1 MHRRPQGTLKTLLSL
16 KCTLLLLYQLI
27 ITQNQ
32 ILQFS
37 YTSQSWEKSC
47 GNLSSLSVG
56 PPTHKHH
63 ISLPPARLIEVWP
76 KNVIFGLVSWAP
88 NSSMM
93 AVSASK
99 QFGISGYGTDL
110 EVSDERCFLL
120 LLYKQVFFLWCRN
133 MFSFLSH
140 VPSGL
145 QSKKVIFCLLGEE
158 IGHLLLV

>member
-1 MHRRPQGTLKTLLSL
+1 M
-16 KCTLLLLYQLI
+16 
-27 ITQNQ
+27 
-32 ILQFS
+32 
-37 YTSQSWEKSC
+37 
-47 GNLSSLSVG
+47 G

-120 LLYKQVFFLWCRN
+120 LLYKQVFFFMVQEHVL
-133 MFSFLSH
+133 FSITCPKWFTVKKGDFLSLGRGNRP
-140 VPSGL
+140 PSVGTNDYGFNIGL
-145 QSKKVIFCLLGEE
+145 R
-158 IGHLLLV
+158 